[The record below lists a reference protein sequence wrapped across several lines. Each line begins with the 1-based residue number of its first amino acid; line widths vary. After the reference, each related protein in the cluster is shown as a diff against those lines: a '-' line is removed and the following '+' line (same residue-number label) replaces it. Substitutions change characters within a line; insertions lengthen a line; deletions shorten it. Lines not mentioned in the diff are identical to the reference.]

1 MNAQPAL
8 KPVTPP
14 APDPRPPRLLDQVRS
29 ACRVRHYSIRTEDAY
44 VDWIKRLILFP
55 KKRHPRETGTR
66 CPCRC
71 ASSCPV
77 FPKKRLP
84 RETGTA
90 EINAFLTHLAV
101 GKSPSPG
108 GDGRGEGG
116 VSASTQNQAFSALL
130 VPYQKVHL
138 LHSLERK
145 LPWSANCRPRPP
157 SGAGNPCFP
166 RRFCPWIP
174 VRGSGGGITP
184 IKPPSVRRSPRPC
197 AVPALPS
204 APPAILFATRS
215 RRICSRPAMRSEPS
229 RNSWGTRAWPRRWC
243 TRVYLDK
250 GGKGVKSPLDA

>member
-14 APDPRPPRLLDQVRS
+14 APDPRSPRLLDQVRS

-44 VDWIKRLILFP
+44 VDWIKRFILFP
-55 KKRHPRETGTR
+55 KKHH
-66 CPCRC
+66 
-71 ASSCPV
+71 
-77 FPKKRLP
+77 P

-101 GKSPSPG
+101 GESPSPV

-184 IKPPSVRRSPRPC
+184 MKPPSVGRSPRPC

-215 RRICSRPAMRSEPS
+215 RRICSRPAMISEPF
-229 RNSWGTRAWPRRWC
+229 RNCWGHENVATTMVY
-243 TRVYLDK
+243 TRVLRQRRQR
-250 GGKGVKSPLDA
+250 GEKSAGCVGYCAMSVCGIDCAARNGE